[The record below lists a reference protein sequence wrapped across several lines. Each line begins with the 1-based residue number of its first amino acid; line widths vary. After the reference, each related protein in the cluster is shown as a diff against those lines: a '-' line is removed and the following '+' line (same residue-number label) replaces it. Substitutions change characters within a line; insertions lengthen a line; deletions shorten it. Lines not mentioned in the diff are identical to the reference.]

1 MALTK
6 VTYSMISGAPANVT
20 DFGADPTGATDSA
33 AAIQA
38 ANDSAA
44 GSVLFAPGTYRID
57 VPVEATKNWSSDSGA
72 QIVLAVSTAF
82 GQYAILVSGADV
94 IISGLSIDGN
104 ANGGATAERLVSITG
119 DRVVF
124 RNNTITDVYQDGVWF
139 SGDGCIIDGNHV
151 SYTADNGAAGS
162 EGIVGVNSDNAT
174 IVNNV
179 VTDCIDDGISL
190 HVCNDG
196 LIANNNIT
204 NKYAKGACLN
214 LVGKCFNVTADGN
227 VCRAIG
233 AGTVGAAVIRT
244 NIEES
249 ALLANRGNGNSMN
262 IVNNTIYV
270 DAADARNYGI
280 RVLGNGSNS
289 RISGNVIYGDGIEIN
304 GIEVAQ
310 YTYDGVTYT
319 PQNITVSENSLYGDK
334 ATYNVTG
341 IKALSGVTG
350 LSVTNNLLVNLDVA
364 LWVTENNSVFTNK
377 FVGNN
382 SIVKTGQMSGTV
394 FANRAYS
401 QFQKSAIGGGTIN
414 LTVNGLAS
422 LEDLVFDEDVYI
434 AGISCQV
441 NTLPAAN
448 NLNIIPQHDNGGG
461 YATITGLSLQFNSG
475 TAMYLEDFIFA
486 SQPLKV
492 AAGEKVRIQTTQS
505 GALGA
510 TPDVYCRLFYVYLT

>member
-6 VTYSMISGAPANVT
+6 AHNRMINGASASVK
-20 DFGADPTGATDSA
+20 DFGAVGDGVADDS

-38 ANDSAA
+38 ANDSSA
-44 GSVLFAPGTYRID
+44 GSVVFPAGTYRIAS
-57 VPVEATKNWSSDSGA
+57 PISATKNWSSDGGA
-72 QIVLAVSTAF
+72 QIALAASTAF
-82 GQYAILVSGADV
+82 GQYAILISGAGAV
-94 IISGLSIDGN
+94 ISGLAIDGN
-104 ANGGATAERLVSITG
+104 ADGSATAERLVSITG
-119 DRVVF
+119 DDVVF
-124 RNNTITDVYQDGVWF
+124 RGNTITDVYQDGVWF

-162 EGIVGVNSDNAT
+162 EGIAGVNSNNAT
-174 IVNNV
+174 IINNV

-204 NKYAKGACLN
+204 NKFAKGACIN

-233 AGTVGAAVIRT
+233 AGTAGAAVIRA

-262 IVNNTIYV
+262 IINNTIYV
-270 DAADARNYGI
+270 DAADARDYGI

-289 RISGNVIYGDGIEIN
+289 RISGNNIYGNGIEIT
-304 GIEVAQ
+304 GIEVAE
-310 YTYDGVTYT
+310 YTFDGVTYT
-319 PQNITVSENSLYGDK
+319 PENITISENSFYGDK
-334 ATYNVTG
+334 ATYTVTG
-341 IKALSGVTG
+341 VKAVSGVTG
-350 LSVTNNLLVNLDVA
+350 LSVANNLLANLDVA
-364 LWVTENNSVFTNK
+364 LWVGENNSVFTNK

-382 SIVKTGQMSGTV
+382 SIVKVGQMSGTV
-394 FANRAYS
+394 FANRSFAE
-401 QFQKSAIGGGTIN
+401 FQKSAIGAGTIN
-414 LTVNGLAS
+414 LPVNGLAS
-422 LEDLVFDEDVYI
+422 LVDLVFDEDVYI

-441 NTLPAAN
+441 NTLPATN
-448 NLNIIPQHDNGGG
+448 NLNILAQHDSGGG
-461 YATITGLSLQFNSG
+461 YASITGLSLQFNSG
-475 TAMYLEDFIFA
+475 TATYLEDFIFA

-510 TPDVYCRLFYVYLT
+510 TPDVYCKLFFVRLT

>member
-1 MALTK
+1 MTLTK
-6 VTYSMISGAPANVT
+6 VSYSMIAGAPASVL

-44 GSVLFAPGTYRID
+44 GSVVFPAGTYQIAS
-57 VPVEATKNWSSDSGA
+57 PIEATKSWSSEGGA
-72 QIVLAVSTAF
+72 QIVLAASTAF
-82 GQYAILVSGADV
+82 GQYAILVSGAGAMV
-94 IISGLSIDGN
+94 SGLSIDGN
-104 ANGGATAERLVSITG
+104 ANGSATTERLISITG
-119 DRVVF
+119 DDVVF
-124 RNNTITDVYQDGVWF
+124 RGNTITDVYQDGVWF
-139 SGDGCIIDGNHV
+139 SGDGCIIDGNYV

-162 EGIVGVNSDNAT
+162 EGIVGVNSNNAT

-233 AGTVGAAVIRT
+233 AGTTGAAVIRT
-244 NIEES
+244 GIEES

-262 IVNNTIYV
+262 IINNTIYV
-270 DAADARNYGI
+270 DAADARDYGI

-289 RISGNVIYGDGIEIN
+289 RISGNNIYGNGIEIT
-304 GIEVAQ
+304 GIEVSE
-310 YTYDGVTYT
+310 YTFDGVTYT
-319 PQNITVSENSLYGDK
+319 PENITVSENSFYGDK
-334 ATYNVTG
+334 ATYTVTG
-341 IKALSGVTG
+341 VKALSGVTG
-350 LSVTNNLLVNLDVA
+350 LSVADNLLANLDVA

-382 SIVKTGQMSGTV
+382 SIVKVGQMSGTV
-394 FANRAYS
+394 FADRSFAE
-401 QFQKSAIGGGTIN
+401 FQKSAIGAGTIN

-434 AGISCQV
+434 AGVSCQV
-441 NTLPAAN
+441 NTLPVSN
-448 NLNIIPQHDNGGG
+448 NLNILPQHDNGGG
-461 YATITGLSLQFNSG
+461 YASITGLSLQFNSG
-475 TAMYLEDFIFA
+475 TATYLEDFVFA
-486 SQPLKV
+486 SQPYKV

-510 TPDVYCRLFYVYLT
+510 TPDVYCKLYYVRLT